1 MGIYMMQQQK
11 WIPIGIKMNNTKND
25 VLYREVVSKYFDIGT
40 VEPRQLNIEAM
51 IEECI
56 AIEGKLTWVGYENLE
71 WDFADDK
78 SDAKTCSISKAER
91 NSTWH
96 KNRYNKIKKVTV
108 FVACI
113 QGVETKVGA
122 LRVVLYNPFQGS
134 QGAVDYF
141 FIPFDHISDLN
152 TTCGNGK
159 TRDKRRINFTWNA
172 RLDTYK
178 KIEQYRCSSFE
189 EMCAKK

>member
-1 MGIYMMQQQK
+1 MQQQK

-25 VLYREVVSKYFDIGT
+25 VLY
-40 VEPRQLNIEAM
+40 
-51 IEECI
+51 
-56 AIEGKLTWVGYENLE
+56 
-71 WDFADDK
+71 
-78 SDAKTCSISKAER
+78 
-91 NSTWH
+91 
-96 KNRYNKIKKVTV
+96 
-108 FVACI
+108 
-113 QGVETKVGA
+113 
-122 LRVVLYNPFQGS
+122 NPFQGS

-141 FIPFDHISDLN
+141 CIPFDHISDLN

-159 TRDKRRINFTWNA
+159 TRNKRRINFTWNA